1 MSPKILLIIFLF
13 FVSLNEILARI
24 GEERLQLEQRLNISG
39 GFQYRE
45 ENVLSNRK
53 RGMPY
58 QKYLDYLP
66 DRTEIRIYYKTLDG
80 RKPLAKEIKAS
91 GMLEGWDVHVIY
103 VEGKSVLEVYRRS
116 SSINEFEFSAL
127 LRLQTGQSFW
137 EKRQTGG

>member
-1 MSPKILLIIFLF
+1 MSPKILLIIFLLS
-13 FVSLNEILARI
+13 VSLNEILARI

-66 DRTEIRIYYKTLDG
+66 DRTEIRIYYKT
-80 RKPLAKEIKAS
+80 
-91 GMLEGWDVHVIY
+91 
-103 VEGKSVLEVYRRS
+103 
-116 SSINEFEFSAL
+116 
-127 LRLQTGQSFW
+127 
-137 EKRQTGG
+137 